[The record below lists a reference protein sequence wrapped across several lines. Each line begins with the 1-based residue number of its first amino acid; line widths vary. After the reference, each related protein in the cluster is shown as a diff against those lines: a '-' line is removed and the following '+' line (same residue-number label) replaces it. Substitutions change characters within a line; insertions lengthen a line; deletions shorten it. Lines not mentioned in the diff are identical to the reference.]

1 MKISKDIN
9 GTIGGCNNKKEG
21 KFVTCL
27 RESVYG
33 FIFLW
38 VYLLLSYLPLVLRY
52 CSWGG
57 CCFEDG

>member
-38 VYLLLSYLPLVLRY
+38 VYLLLSY
-52 CSWGG
+52 
-57 CCFEDG
+57 